1 MSALRPGDQVPHF
14 DVRDAGGTRVSYG
27 SIWQRKHLVL
37 AVLPA
42 GTAAR
47 YASELTQAIQS
58 DSGGD
63 VEVVVTSDEVDGV
76 ERPGVLVAD
85 RWGEVMFAAGGD
97 RVSALP
103 APGEIA
109 DWVRY
114 VRVKCPECEGESR

>member
-1 MSALRPGDQVPHF
+1 VSALRPGDQVPHF

-27 SIWQRKHLVL
+27 SIWQRRHLVL

-42 GTAAR
+42 GAGAG
-47 YASELTQAIQS
+47 YASELRLAMQS
-58 DSGGD
+58 DGGDD
-63 VEVVVTSDEVDGV
+63 VEVIVTSDEVDGV

-85 RWGEVMFAAGGD
+85 RWGEVVFAAAGD

-109 DWVRY
+109 EWVRY
-114 VRVKCPECEGESR
+114 VRAKCPECEGESR

>member
-1 MSALRPGDQVPHF
+1 MKALRPGDQVPHF
-14 DVRDAGGTRVSYG
+14 DVRDADGTRVSYG

-42 GTAAR
+42 GAGAP
-47 YASELTQAIQS
+47 YASELTRAMQS
-58 DSGGD
+58 DVRAD

-85 RWGEVMFAAGGD
+85 RWGEVMFAAAGD
-97 RVSALP
+97 GVAALP

-109 DWVRY
+109 EWVRY
-114 VRVKCPECEGESR
+114 VRTKCPECEGESR

>member
-14 DVRDAGGTRVSYG
+14 DVRGEDGTRISYG

-42 GTAAR
+42 GAGAR
-47 YASELTQAIQS
+47 YASELTHTMQS
-58 DSGGD
+58 DGGGD
-63 VEVVVTSDEVDGV
+63 VAVIVTSEDVDGV
-76 ERPGVLVAD
+76 ARPGVLVAD
-85 RWGEVMFAAGGD
+85 RWGEVMFSAAGD

-109 DWVRY
+109 EWVRY
-114 VRVKCPECEGESR
+114 VRMKCPECEGESR